1 MNWLTR
7 IEHPL
12 KISIGFFLKYSAWF
26 VTGFFV
32 INIQI
37 KMNWRKSL
45 KSISGNSILLLVSLH
60 QNEFTDKCFR
70 QEEEKCYEVSQ
81 DTDAGFAVSSL
92 QPVLEDSEQENRNM
106 ITTEWI
112 S

>member
-1 MNWLTR
+1 MNWLAQ
-7 IEHPL
+7 IQHPL
-12 KISIGFFLKYSAWF
+12 KISIEFLLKYSTQF
-26 VTGFFV
+26 VPGFAV

-37 KMNWRKSL
+37 PMNWRKSL

-81 DTDAGFAVSSL
+81 DTDAGFAASSL